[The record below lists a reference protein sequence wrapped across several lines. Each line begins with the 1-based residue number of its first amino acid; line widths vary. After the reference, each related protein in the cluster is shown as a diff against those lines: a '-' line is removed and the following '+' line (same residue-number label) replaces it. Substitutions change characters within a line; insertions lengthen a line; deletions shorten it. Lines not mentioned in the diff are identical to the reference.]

1 MTATMDHHIRLTRT
15 RLLPTACTVR
25 RSGLNFPLL
34 CSWAFLRMRFQ
45 HVAIASV
52 AHVDAPNRLSS
63 AEIVVRLLPV
73 MERLGLRTDLLEG
86 VAGIDARRVW
96 DEGVFPSDAAT
107 LAAEKV
113 LAETG
118 IARDKIG
125 ILVNTSVCRDFL
137 EPSTASIV
145 AGKLKLPENCQNFDV
160 GNACLAFLNGMDIAA
175 HMIERGDIEYALIV
189 DGECSRHITE
199 KTIERLS
206 APNVT
211 AEQFRDEFAS
221 LTLGSGGVA
230 MILANADLYPDGH
243 RYLGSVSRSA
253 TQFSKLCAGNIDRM
267 VTDTKT
273 LLIEGLKL
281 AGKTF
286 GAARQVF
293 GWAVGEI
300 DEFVIH
306 QVSRVHT
313 EELVKLLGID
323 PQKVLTIFPEF
334 GNIGP
339 ASLPT
344 ALSKLKDTGRLVRG
358 KRIALLGI
366 GSGLNCSMA
375 EVVW

>member
-1 MTATMDHHIRLTRT
+1 
-15 RLLPTACTVR
+15 
-25 RSGLNFPLL
+25 
-34 CSWAFLRMRFQ
+34 MRFQ

-63 AEIVVRLLPV
+63 AEIVARLLPSI
-73 MERLGLRTDLLEG
+73 ERLGLRTDLLEG
-86 VAGIDARRVW
+86 VAGIDARRIW
-96 DEGVFPSDAAT
+96 DEGTVPSDAAA

-118 IARDKIG
+118 IERDKVG
-125 ILVNTSVCRDFL
+125 ILINTSVCRDFL

-145 AGKLKLPENCQNFDV
+145 AGKLGLPEQCRNFDV

-189 DGECSRHITE
+189 DGECSRYITE
-199 KTIERLS
+199 QTIQRLS
-206 APNVT
+206 HPNVT
-211 AEQFRDEFAS
+211 PEQFRDEFAS

-230 MILANADLYPDGH
+230 MLLANADLYPDGH

-281 AGKTF
+281 AGRTF
-286 GAARQVF
+286 GAARQMF

-323 PQKVLTIFPEF
+323 PRKVLTIFPEF

-344 ALSKLKDTGRLVRG
+344 ALSMLQDTGRLVKG
-358 KRIALLGI
+358 KRVALLGI